1 MQQGESAWLVKSSG
15 RIIGPFSTDRI
26 AELLRSREIS
36 VLDEVSR
43 PLRRWQTIQYHDEF
57 KDIVESMRKA
67 NLSERTEATWTP
79 TGITSNLTQ
88 TLTDLTDGELTEE
101 ISDEIT
107 FSSTAKEIVIH
118 NVQEQRAANTVSAAG
133 RFQPSQIQNTAIQ
146 RQVEKTTRGLWV
158 ATILILLIVF
168 AFIAKKRMN
177 GAGFDVRPTQARV
190 KQNVVAA
197 VQIGHYA
204 DALKELKNYFTDPG
218 QAGELAIY
226 YGSLL
231 IQVENQTTVGRR
243 LLNQVLSAHR
253 PEVKQAYTGLGVA
266 DLIDG
271 QLDSAQIN
279 FEKALEVDPTFVPAI
294 INQSFLYIQKGDYQ
308 RAKQLA
314 QKAMNLGT
322 NQAEALLG
330 LAEAQLYLYKVNSN
344 INDLMRVNRLLKEY
358 LARQYDYAAELG
370 FYSLYFDYLHGD
382 KNLDDKIGHYLDRDP
397 EMTGDHRHNVFIY
410 RGRANWKILSRFC
423 EQMSDKIG
431 DSARTSNF
439 LAACYAYEGRWD
451 SARRN
456 IEKAVNQSPRDA
468 LTQAWYSVVLK
479 ESGDPE
485 QASVVLGRANE
496 YNRKGEYV
504 LPALMQARFCEK
516 NKDAEC
522 ARENWQRIY
531 ERNLDSL
538 PAVAGMA
545 WVYAQNKTYG
555 EAVKLIDKGLK
566 ISSEYIPLLELRQ
579 QAERE
584 GWYASN

>member
-1 MQQGESAWLVKSSG
+1 M
-15 RIIGPFSTDRI
+15 
-26 AELLRSREIS
+26 
-36 VLDEVSR
+36 
-43 PLRRWQTIQYHDEF
+43 RRWQTIQYHDEF
-57 KDIVESMRKA
+57 KEIVESMRKA

-88 TLTDLTDGELTEE
+88 TLTDVGTGDLTEE
-101 ISDEIT
+101 ISDEMT

-118 NVQEQRAANTVSAAG
+118 NIQEQRAANTVAVG

-146 RQVEKTTRGLWV
+146 RQVEKTTRGLWI
-158 ATILILLIVF
+158 ATILILLVVF

-177 GAGFDVRPTQARV
+177 GAGFDVRPTQAKL
-190 KQNVVAA
+190 KQNVVSL

-204 DALKELKNYFTDPG
+204 DALKELKNYFSDPS

-243 LLNQVLSAHR
+243 LLNQVLSSRR

-271 QLDSAQIN
+271 QLDTAQAN
-279 FEKALEVDPTFVPAI
+279 LEKALEIDPTFVPAI
-294 INQSFLYIQKGDYQ
+294 LNLSAMYIQKGDYA

-314 QKAMNLGT
+314 QKAFNLGQ
-322 NQAEALLG
+322 NHAEALLS
-330 LAEAQLYLYKVNSN
+330 LAEAQLYLSKGNTN
-344 INDLMRVNRLLKEY
+344 QAELMRVNRMMKDY
-358 LARQYDYAAELG
+358 LARAYDYSAEIG
-370 FYSLYFDYLHGD
+370 FFSLYFDYLHGE
-382 KNLDDKIGHYLDRDP
+382 KNLDDRIGQYLDRDP
-397 EMTGDHRHNVFIY
+397 EMTGDQRHNLFIY
-410 RGRANWKILSRFC
+410 RGRANWKVLARFC

-431 DSARTSNF
+431 DSAHTSNF
-439 LAACYAYEGRWD
+439 LAACYAHESRWD

-468 LTQAWYSVVLK
+468 LTQAWYSLILK
-479 ESGDPE
+479 ESGDPD

-504 LPALMQARFCEK
+504 LPALLQARFCQK
-516 NKDAEC
+516 NQDVDC

-531 ERNLDSL
+531 EHNLDSL
-538 PAVAGMA
+538 PALAGMA
-545 WVYAQNKTYG
+545 WVYARNKTYG